1 MIDKE
6 FEHLPIYVKAEVI
19 LKLTDGL
26 LHIIPEDDDYLQAI
40 KGFMIEDA
48 MVICAK
54 IVGAEVV
61 DLYDLK
67 MENATIIRKA
77 ARDVYV
83 HAGALRYQ
91 GVKDVEYIELLRK
104 EIDEF
109 RLLFIDWV
117 ASFDTWSY
125 IIDRWG
131 LFNPPGVTAHDKDPD
146 DDIPFN
152 IDDFFTDDID

>member
-1 MIDKE
+1 MPLRE
-6 FEHLPIYVKAEVI
+6 SENTPIYKKAEI
-19 LKLTDGL
+19 LFKLTEGL
-26 LHIIPEDDDYLQAI
+26 LHIIPEDDEYLQAT
-40 KGFMIEDA
+40 KGFMISDA

-54 IVGAEVV
+54 IVGAEGV

-77 ARDVYV
+77 ARDIYV
-83 HAGALRYQ
+83 HAGALRHQ
-91 GVKDVEYIELLRK
+91 GVKDVEYIDLLRK

-117 ASFDTWSY
+117 AAFDQWNY

-152 IDDFFTDDID
+152 IDDFFTDDLE